1 MRVKLCARCPYAP
14 RDLAGHYDPELS
26 APPTGLASQARS
38 PNHAQAA
45 KEATYES
52 QALRAVPLCT
62 ARLGRPLRS
71 RSRVS
76 RVREVRRRARDDHQS
91 LSTRGPQE
99 TKTHNSAQ
107 YLRHDAA
114 KRCAICDA

>member
-71 RSRVS
+71 RTIGATDRI
-76 RVREVRRRARDDHQS
+76 S
-91 LSTRGPQE
+91 LT
-99 TKTHNSAQ
+99 SAEPKP
-107 YLRHDAA
+107 RPGGEGGD
-114 KRCAICDA
+114 I